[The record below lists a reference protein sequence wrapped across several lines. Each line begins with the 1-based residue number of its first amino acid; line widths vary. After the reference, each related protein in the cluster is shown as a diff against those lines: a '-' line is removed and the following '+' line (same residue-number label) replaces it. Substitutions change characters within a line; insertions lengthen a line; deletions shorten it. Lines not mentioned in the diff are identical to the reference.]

1 MTASESKPRREVLFG
16 VLVLANEVRSMD
28 DEAHS

>member
-1 MTASESKPRREVLFG
+1 MTASQPTPRREVLFG
-16 VLVLANEVRSMD
+16 ILVLANGVRSMD